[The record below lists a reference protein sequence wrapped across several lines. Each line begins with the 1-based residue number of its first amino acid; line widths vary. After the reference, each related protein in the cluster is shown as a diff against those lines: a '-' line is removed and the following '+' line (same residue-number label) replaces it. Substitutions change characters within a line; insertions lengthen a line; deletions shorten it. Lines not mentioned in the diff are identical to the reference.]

1 MMKAKAE
8 SEIRDR
14 IATLYFQRKFNQLV
28 IRKAESESLLKNAMN
43 NRNRIEVEIRAL
55 KQTHG
60 HYIKMFKKI
69 QGKGSAAYY
78 NYKMFGEVTT

>member
-1 MMKAKAE
+1 MKAKAE

>member
-14 IATLYFQRKFNQLV
+14 IATLYFQKRFNRLV
-28 IRKAESESLLKNAMN
+28 ITKAKSERLLKSAMN
-43 NRNRIEVEIRAL
+43 NRNRIEIEIRAL
-55 KQTHG
+55 KQSHG

>member
-1 MMKAKAE
+1 
-8 SEIRDR
+8 
-14 IATLYFQRKFNQLV
+14 
-28 IRKAESESLLKNAMN
+28 MN
-43 NRNRIEVEIRAL
+43 NRNRIEIEIRAL
-55 KQTHG
+55 KQSHG